1 MKMIRRDEKNLV
13 LLSTG
18 RNKNLF
24 TWELKNQ
31 VEYGLGE
38 GSLIGVTYLKVEI
51 GISSDKVAN
60 NILAK
65 VNDSDE
71 QSGVFFRA
79 TFRCIPVDIDI
90 LKAALANCILLRYA
104 YEEEV
109 VAAIGRY

>member
-1 MKMIRRDEKNLV
+1 MVRDGEKNLV

-38 GSLIGVTYLKVEI
+38 GSLIGVTYLKEEI
-51 GISSDKVAN
+51 GISSGN
-60 NILAK
+60 
-65 VNDSDE
+65 VNVSDE

-90 LKAALANCILLRYA
+90 LKAALANCILLRYV

>member
-1 MKMIRRDEKNLV
+1 MVIKGDEKNLV

-38 GSLIGVTYLKVEI
+38 GSLIGVTYLKEEI
-51 GISSDKVAN
+51 FNSSGNVS
-60 NILAK
+60 
-65 VNDSDE
+65 DSDG